1 MNVERA
7 RVPLVAPVLAA
18 LVAVVA
24 LAGCSGSADDRPQAD
39 PGSTP
44 SSAEPVELD
53 QALAD
58 ELVAMQAADQ
68 VGSGRHE
75 DRQARLGEIFDE
87 HGWPGHDLVGEE
99 GSTAAWVIAQH
110 SDLDLA
116 FQERALELLTEA
128 VAADN
133 ASAGDLAYLTD
144 RVAVAKGEPQTYGTQ
159 IRCERKKPVP
169 PTPIADPEAVDELR
183 VEAGL
188 EPMRAYLKEMKQICK
203 QV

>member
-1 MNVERA
+1 VNADRMRA
-7 RVPLVAPVLAA
+7 ALPALLLAALLAA
-18 LVAVVA
+18 LV
-24 LAGCSGSADDRPQAD
+24 GCGESQNSPPEAD
-39 PGSTP
+39 PGSSP
-44 SSAEPVELD
+44 SDEPVEFD

-58 ELVAMQAADQ
+58 ELIAMQKADQ
-68 VGSGRHE
+68 EASGSHE
-75 DRQARLGEIFDE
+75 ERQARLAEIFAE

-116 FQERALELLTEA
+116 FQEQALELLADA
-128 VAADN
+128 VAEDD
-133 ASAGDLAYLTD
+133 ASPGDLAYLTD

-169 PTPIADPEAVDELR
+169 PTPIADPDAVDGLR
-183 VEAGL
+183 TEAGL
-188 EPMRAYLKEMKQICK
+188 EPLAAYLEEMKQVCK